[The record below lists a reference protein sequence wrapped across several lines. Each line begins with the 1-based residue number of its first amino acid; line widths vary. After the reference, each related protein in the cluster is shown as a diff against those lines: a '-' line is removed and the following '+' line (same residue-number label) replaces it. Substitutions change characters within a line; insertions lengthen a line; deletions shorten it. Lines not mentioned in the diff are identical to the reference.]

1 MNVLK
6 LADYKAYCLDKELSP
21 NTIKNYLTTLR
32 QFDRFLQQKNIS
44 SINKEA
50 TIAYKQSILDQ
61 KYSLKTI
68 NQKIVILNVYLN
80 WLNRPDLRIKMLKQQ
95 SEIHRISINEKEYRR
110 LLHHSE
116 GETQLFILT
125 IANTGLRITELCH
138 LTKEDLNH
146 RSIAIRNKGKTR
158 VIALP
163 VFVKKKLKRFMA
175 YKPLS
180 AIIFSKTQSAY
191 RAELKRVAALAH
203 VNKKKVY
210 PHSFRH
216 YFAKQFI
223 ANGGDSTEL
232 QQMLGH
238 SSIETTTIY
247 THLDSTELSQK
258 FAEIRNT

>member
-1 MNVLK
+1 MLK

-116 GETQLFILT
+116 GETQLFIL
-125 IANTGLRITELCH
+125 
-138 LTKEDLNH
+138 
-146 RSIAIRNKGKTR
+146 
-158 VIALP
+158 
-163 VFVKKKLKRFMA
+163 
-175 YKPLS
+175 
-180 AIIFSKTQSAY
+180 
-191 RAELKRVAALAH
+191 
-203 VNKKKVY
+203 
-210 PHSFRH
+210 
-216 YFAKQFI
+216 
-223 ANGGDSTEL
+223 
-232 QQMLGH
+232 
-238 SSIETTTIY
+238 
-247 THLDSTELSQK
+247 
-258 FAEIRNT
+258 